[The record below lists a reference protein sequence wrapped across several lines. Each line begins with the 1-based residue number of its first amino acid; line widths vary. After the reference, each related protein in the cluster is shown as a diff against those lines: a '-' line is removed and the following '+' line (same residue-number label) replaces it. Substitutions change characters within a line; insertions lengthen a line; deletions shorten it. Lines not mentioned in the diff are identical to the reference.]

1 MLLLVLQIT
10 PRHRATMPIECGERM
25 ERAAIE
31 LPQLIVV
38 KCARLH
44 VACEAGGSS
53 SKRAHTESAQKRLFR
68 DAAATTAN
76 VSFGQL
82 HCATLAAEITHTL
95 PPTLQDCILARFF
108 ITWLLRWQR
117 QKRAEAAMKLPL
129 HSSAA
134 AATRQPFARPR
145 PGKKCHR

>member
-10 PRHRATMPIECGERM
+10 PRHRATMPTECGERM

-76 VSFGQL
+76 VSWATSLRDTCGRDHAHSAADTARLHFGAFFYYL
-82 HCATLAAEITHTL
+82 ASALAAPE
-95 PPTLQDCILARFF
+95 
-108 ITWLLRWQR
+108 
-117 QKRAEAAMKLPL
+117 E
-129 HSSAA
+129 S
-134 AATRQPFARPR
+134 
-145 PGKKCHR
+145 